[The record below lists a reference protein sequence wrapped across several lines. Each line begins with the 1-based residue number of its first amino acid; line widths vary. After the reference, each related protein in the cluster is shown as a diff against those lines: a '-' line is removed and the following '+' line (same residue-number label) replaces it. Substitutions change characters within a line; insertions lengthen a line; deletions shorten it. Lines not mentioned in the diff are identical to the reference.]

1 MKRSI
6 KRSLAVGGV
15 ALSLC
20 STVLIGVQAAT
31 TIMNNGTT
39 TAVAKADQVAPSTDT
54 IKIHKTMYDVKDADF
69 MNSHKIKNDGTE
81 KEKEFPDQL
90 THYNPDTMGKVEFTL
105 YDITDVVNS
114 KFNDGKGLTGFTN
127 SQGDQQAMQGRV
139 DTISKSIQ
147 ASFNAA
153 YDATHG
159 VDPAKLTS
167 EMGKNEYLSG
177 AQKVATKAIDKD
189 GNVSFE
195 NVKAYDASKPQ
206 KYHYYAAVETKTPR
220 GFVVPPSEPVIFVN
234 PYTNPNGDGFLSTVN
249 LYPKNK
255 TQKLKF
261 NLSKYVLWNNETADS
276 KKKLAG
282 AKFQLYRGEPGKGEK
297 VGGVLTTNSDGVVTA
312 NNLIMGKYYFVEE
325 PSDVADDDP
334 TNQARAAISPIA
346 KNNADNKMTF
356 EITED
361 GIDPTLL
368 QGSLTDYGKPPLDK
382 HLTNGIGP
390 HQSLHRGD
398 FAHFQSHIGV
408 PQNIMGSAWQ
418 VVAKGKEAKSEPY
431 HSFFT
436 RDEPQEHLKDVPSER
451 HLTITTADGKKLQEG
466 TDYQILNG
474 QNNKWFVNYIV
485 KGLSDADKKAVQDA
499 QNSHN
504 NEQIQKTL
512 DGLKTGS
519 VSDTVAAQTG
529 KKLTYEYDEVLMGDT
544 PMDKDIEND
553 IYLDWND
560 GSGKQE
566 LKDKD
571 KTVTYGINFVKES
584 SGWMGTGI
592 AKQKLADAQFVVQDL
607 RTGKWFNG
615 FKDNAKKG
623 EKDIDWVDNYSD
635 VKQGILTSD
644 KDGKFALAGFTEGD
658 YKLREIK
665 APKGYQLMNET
676 VNFHIGP
683 ETNTHTLTAP
693 FEVKN
698 DEKTSM
704 PFTGSQ
710 RLLIM
715 GGILVLV
722 VVGGAGTYIYV
733 SQKKKKANK

>member
-6 KRSLAVGGV
+6 KRSLTVGTV

-20 STVLIGVQAAT
+20 STALMGAQVAT
-31 TIMNNGTT
+31 VWTHGN
-39 TAVAKADQVAPSTDT
+39 TATVVKADQVAPSTDT
-54 IKIHKTMYDVKDADF
+54 IKIHKIMYDVKDANAI
-69 MNSHKIKNDGTE
+69 NSSKIKNDGTE
-81 KEKEFPDQL
+81 KKLTDQML
-90 THYNPDTMGKVEFTL
+90 HYDPDTMGHVEFTL
-105 YDITDVVNS
+105 YDITDVVNR

-147 ASFNAA
+147 QSFNNA
-153 YDATHG
+153 YDASHG
-159 VDPAKLTS
+159 VDPSKLTS
-167 EMGKNEYLSG
+167 EMGKNEFLSG
-177 AQKVATKAIDKD
+177 ATKVGTQSVGADSDVTF
-189 GNVSFE
+189 S

-220 GFVVPPSEPVIFVN
+220 GFVVPPSEPIVFVN
-234 PYTNPNGDGFLSTVN
+234 PYTNPNGDGFMSTVN

-282 AKFQLYRGEPGKGEK
+282 AKFQLYRGEPGKGQK
-297 VGGVLTTNSDGVVTA
+297 VGGELTADSNGVVTA
-312 NNLIMGKYYFVEE
+312 SNLVMGKYYFVED
-325 PSDVADDDP
+325 SSSVANDDP
-334 TNQARAAISPIA
+334 TDQAKAAISPIA
-346 KNNADNKMTF
+346 KNNADNKLTF
-356 EITED
+356 EITEN

-382 HLTNGIGP
+382 HLTNGVGP

-418 VVAKGKEAKSEPY
+418 IVAKGKEAKSEPY

-436 RDEPQEHLKDVPSER
+436 RDEPLQHLRDVPEQR
-451 HLTITTADGKKLQEG
+451 HLTITTQDGKKLQEG

-474 QNNKWFVNYIV
+474 QDNKWFVNYIV
-485 KGLSDADKKAVQDA
+485 KGLSDTDKKAITDA

-544 PMDKDIEND
+544 PTDKEIEND

-566 LKDKD
+566 IKDKD
-571 KTVTYGINFVKES
+571 HTITYGVNFVKES
-584 SGWMGTGI
+584 SGFMGTGI
-592 AKQKLADAQFVVQDL
+592 AKQKLPDAQFVVQDL

-615 FKDNAKKG
+615 FKDNPNKK
-623 EKDIDWVDNYSD
+623 EKDIDWVNDYKD
-635 VKQGILTSD
+635 VKAGVLTSG
-644 KDGKFALAGFTEGD
+644 KDGKFSLEGFTEGD

-683 ETNTHTLTAP
+683 DTNSHTLAAP
-693 FEVKN
+693 IEIKN
-698 DEKTSM
+698 DEKTAM

-710 RLLIM
+710 RLLIEIIS
-715 GGILVLV
+715 GV
-722 VVGGAGTYIYV
+722 VVVTLIGICSYYV
-733 SQKKKKANK
+733 YNKKKAAK

>member
-6 KRSLAVGGV
+6 KRSLTVGTV

-20 STVLIGVQAAT
+20 STALMGAQVAT
-31 TIMNNGTT
+31 VWTHGN
-39 TAVAKADQVAPSTDT
+39 TATVVKADQVAPSTDT
-54 IKIHKTMYDVKDADF
+54 IKIHKIMYDVKDANAI
-69 MNSHKIKNDGTE
+69 NSSKIKNDGTE
-81 KEKEFPDQL
+81 KKLTDQML
-90 THYNPDTMGKVEFTL
+90 HYDPDTMGHVEFTL
-105 YDITDVVNS
+105 YDITDVVNR

-147 ASFNAA
+147 QSFNNA
-153 YDATHG
+153 YDASHG
-159 VDPAKLTS
+159 VDPSKLTS
-167 EMGKNEYLSG
+167 EMGKNEFLSG
-177 AQKVATKAIDKD
+177 ATKVGTQSVGAD
-189 GNVSFE
+189 GDVTFS

-220 GFVVPPSEPVIFVN
+220 GFVVPPSEPIVFVN
-234 PYTNPNGDGFLSTVN
+234 PYTNPNGDGFMSTVN

-282 AKFQLYRGEPGKGEK
+282 AKFQLYRGEPGKGQK
-297 VGGVLTTNSDGVVTA
+297 VGGELTADSNGVVTA
-312 NNLIMGKYYFVEE
+312 SNLVMGKYYFVED
-325 PSDVADDDP
+325 SSSVANDDP
-334 TNQARAAISPIA
+334 TDQAKAAISPIA
-346 KNNADNKMTF
+346 KNNADNKLIF
-356 EITED
+356 EITEN

-382 HLTNGIGP
+382 HLTNGVGP

-418 VVAKGKEAKSEPY
+418 IVAKEAKSEPY

-436 RDEPQEHLKDVPSER
+436 RDEPLQHLRDVPEQR
-451 HLTITTADGKKLQEG
+451 HLTITTQDGKKLQEG

-474 QNNKWFVNYIV
+474 QDNKWFVNYIV
-485 KGLSDADKKAVQDA
+485 KGLSDTDKKAITDA

-504 NEQIQKTL
+504 NEKIQKTL

-544 PMDKDIEND
+544 PTDKEIEND

-566 LKDKD
+566 IKDKD
-571 KTVTYGINFVKES
+571 HTITYGVNFVKES
-584 SGWMGTGI
+584 SGFMGTGI
-592 AKQKLADAQFVVQDL
+592 AKQKLPAAQFVVQDL

-615 FKDNAKKG
+615 FKDNPNKK
-623 EKDIDWVDNYSD
+623 EKDIDWVNDYKD
-635 VKQGILTSD
+635 VKAGVLTSG
-644 KDGKFALAGFTEGD
+644 KDGKFSLEGFTEGD

-683 ETNTHTLTAP
+683 DTDSHTLAAP
-693 FEVKN
+693 IEIKN
-698 DEKTSM
+698 DEKTAM

-710 RLLIM
+710 RLLIEIIS
-715 GGILVLV
+715 GV
-722 VVGGAGTYIYV
+722 VVVTLIGIGSYYV
-733 SQKKKKANK
+733 YNKKKAAK

>member
-6 KRSLAVGGV
+6 KRSLTVGTI

-20 STVLIGVQAAT
+20 STALMGAQVAT
-31 TIMNNGTT
+31 VWTHGN
-39 TAVAKADQVAPSTDT
+39 TATVVKADQVAPSTDT
-54 IKIHKTMYDVKDADF
+54 IKIHKIMYDVKDANAI
-69 MNSHKIKNDGTE
+69 NSSKIKNDGTE
-81 KEKEFPDQL
+81 KKLTDQML
-90 THYNPDTMGKVEFTL
+90 HYDPDTMGHVEFTL
-105 YDITDVVNS
+105 YDITDVVNK

-147 ASFNAA
+147 QSFNNA
-153 YDATHG
+153 YDASHG
-159 VDPAKLTS
+159 VDPSKLTS
-167 EMGKNEYLSG
+167 EMGKNEFLSG
-177 AQKVATKAIDKD
+177 ATKVGTQSVGAD
-189 GNVSFE
+189 GNVTFS

-220 GFVVPPSEPVIFVN
+220 GFVVPPSEPIVFVN
-234 PYTNPNGDGFLSTVN
+234 PYTNPNGDGFMSTVN

-282 AKFQLYRGEPGKGEK
+282 AKFQLYRGEPGKGQK
-297 VGGVLTTNSDGVVTA
+297 VGGELTADSNGVVTA
-312 NNLIMGKYYFVEE
+312 SNLVVGKYYFVET
-325 PSDVADDDP
+325 SSSVANDDP
-334 TNQARAAISPIA
+334 TDQAKAAISPIA
-346 KNNADNKMTF
+346 KNNADNKLTF
-356 EITED
+356 EITEN

-382 HLTNGIGP
+382 HLTNGVGP

-418 VVAKGKEAKSEPY
+418 IVAKGKEAKSEPY
-431 HSFFT
+431 QSFFT
-436 RDEPQEHLKDVPSER
+436 RDEPLQHLRDVPEQR
-451 HLTITTADGKKLQEG
+451 HLTITTQDGKKLQEG

-474 QNNKWFVNYIV
+474 QDNKWFVNYIV
-485 KGLSDADKKAVQDA
+485 KGLSDTDKKAITDA
-499 QNSHN
+499 KNSHN
-504 NEQIQKTL
+504 NEKIQKTL

-544 PMDKDIEND
+544 PTDKEIEND

-566 LKDKD
+566 IKDKD
-571 KTVTYGINFVKES
+571 HTITYGVNFVKES
-584 SGWMGTGI
+584 SGFMGTGI
-592 AKQKLADAQFVVQDL
+592 AKQKLSDAQFVVQDL

-615 FKDNAKKG
+615 FKDNPNKK
-623 EKDIDWVDNYSD
+623 EKDIDWVNDYKD
-635 VKQGILTSD
+635 VKAGVLTSG
-644 KDGKFALAGFTEGD
+644 KDGKFSLEGFTEGD

-683 ETNTHTLTAP
+683 DTDSHTLAAP
-693 FEVKN
+693 IEIKN
-698 DEKTSM
+698 DEKTAM

-710 RLLIM
+710 RLLIEIIS
-715 GGILVLV
+715 GV
-722 VVGGAGTYIYV
+722 VVVTLIGIVSYYV
-733 SQKKKKANK
+733 YNKKKAAK